1 MKSIKHFY
9 NTTDFSQDEI
19 LHLIDIA
26 IKMKQGNYTKTLAN
40 KSLAALFFNPSL
52 RTRVSFVMAMEKLGG
67 TTMTVDV
74 KEGAYTFEYL
84 DNIDMNK
91 ETIEEKF
98 NNVVKAIYNAYNGEI
113 TEEQARQAAR
123 NFIAF
128 CQKLIEVQTRLE
140 KEKNN

>member
-1 MKSIKHFY
+1 MKR
-9 NTTDFSQDEI
+9 
-19 LHLIDIA
+19 L
-26 IKMKQGNYTKTLAN
+26 
-40 KSLAALFFNPSL
+40 SLTERN
-52 RTRVSFVMAMEKLGG
+52 
-67 TTMTVDV
+67 
-74 KEGAYTFEYL
+74 
-84 DNIDMNK
+84 NIMNK

-140 KEKNN
+140 KEKNNKT